1 MENLAAQLEE
11 KCEFDEMEVNRNG
24 SVHAG
29 VDNIFS
35 LRERKA
41 SAMHTYHSRS
51 IRLG

>member
-1 MENLAAQLEE
+1 
-11 KCEFDEMEVNRNG
+11 MEVNRNE

-41 SAMHTYHSRS
+41 SAMDSYHSSS